1 MRGSEQGFLLLT
13 SSLGDPDR
21 KPLSVAQFRNLAK
34 QVADAN
40 RDISDRDLEITDLEA
55 LGYDRVMA
63 ERIYGLLGGGNQ
75 LRETLRRAESCD
87 CFPITRLNPVYPAA
101 VRRRLGLDS
110 PGVLWAKGDVTLL
123 SRPAVAV
130 IGNRDLRPENR
141 KFAEEAGRQIARH
154 GYVLISG
161 NARGAD
167 KTAQDAA
174 LEAGGSVISIVADSL
189 QRKPLVRNVLYLS
202 LDDFDAAFSTQRA
215 LHRNHVIHTM
225 GLLTIACQCNLGK
238 GGTWDGMLANL
249 RHGWTPVCMFRDGS
263 DAMADLQNRGVQPV
277 TIQELCD
284 LDALTVRN
292 PNFING

>member
-130 IGNRDLRPENR
+130 IGSRDLRPENR

>member
-75 LRETLRRAESCD
+75 LRETLHRAESCD

-130 IGNRDLRPENR
+130 IGSRDLRPENR